1 MNHILIWSVIL
12 LFSLQAIIA
21 VGIIRVVSEDSLIKK
36 IALGV
41 GIVDIFVF
49 LTSMIEVIYA
59 AFGVPVGPMRLLIN
73 LGATA
78 ITMVIFW
85 NLRSWQEK
93 KHDRP

>member
-12 LFSLQAIIA
+12 LFSMQAIIA
-21 VGIIRVVSEDSLIKK
+21 VGIIRVISEDSLIKK

-78 ITMVIFW
+78 TTMVIFW
-85 NLRSWQEK
+85 SLRSWQEK